1 MVPSRW
7 VKGKPHPSVCRP
19 TPVAVSDRH
28 DRTSDREEYS
38 RLAAIFWQEVP
49 ITRREV
55 LVLLAHPALHR
66 SRVNRVLRDAVPDGV
81 RVHDLYEAYPEFDV
95 DVPREQA
102 LLEDHDVVVLQHP
115 FYWYSTPALVKQWLD
130 LVLEHG
136 WAYGSGGV
144 ALAGKWMLS
153 ALTAGGRESS
163 YRPDG
168 TNRYTIRQLLA
179 PLEQTAK
186 LCGMEW
192 LPPFVVH
199 GTHLLD
205 AAGIRRSADDYRR
218 VLTALRDGDLQP
230 DAVRGLERINDVLD
244 TAREG

>member
-1 MVPSRW
+1 MSIPSR
-7 VKGKPHPSVCRP
+7 K
-19 TPVAVSDRH
+19 
-28 DRTSDREEYS
+28 
-38 RLAAIFWQEVP
+38 
-49 ITRREV
+49 V
-55 LVLLAHPALHR
+55 LIVLAHPAFHR
-66 SRVNRVLRDAVPDGV
+66 SRVNRALRDAVPDGV

-144 ALAGKWMLS
+144 ALVGKWMLS

-163 YRPDG
+163 SRPDG
-168 TNRYTIRQLLA
+168 ANRFTVRQLLA
-179 PLEQTAK
+179 PLEQTAN

-205 AAGIRRSADDYRR
+205 DADIGRSADDYRR
-218 VLTALRDGDLQP
+218 VLTAVRDGDLEL
-230 DAVRGLERINDVLD
+230 DAVRDLERINDVLD
-244 TAREG
+244 AAREG